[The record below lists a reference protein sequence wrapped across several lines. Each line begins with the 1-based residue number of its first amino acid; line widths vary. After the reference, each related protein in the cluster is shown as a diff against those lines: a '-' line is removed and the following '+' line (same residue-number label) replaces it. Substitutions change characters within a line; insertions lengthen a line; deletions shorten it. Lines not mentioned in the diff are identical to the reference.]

1 MRIDDLKLEP
11 EGEWVTASA
20 RVTWEEN
27 DRPTQRL
34 RMQFGTS
41 LAEDVDCDPNAFF
54 VAMAT
59 PAAFFGE
66 RRLAVEGTLC
76 PVLVDGVL
84 TVLTQQREWNDP
96 SRVIPTIEPSRGF
109 AVRTP
114 LPEGRAGQFFSGGID
129 ALATLRR
136 NRQIYPIDHPG
147 SIRDCLYLFGFHPYD
162 IRKGEMSQERF
173 AAWQRNRRQMRN
185 IAASAGVE
193 VHGVITNVNTLV
205 SDDHLYENEHHSAL
219 MCAVGHLLTRR
230 LDHMTIASS
239 DYRGDSEP
247 WGSHPLIDPY
257 YSSSNLRFAHD
268 GDRLRRIEK
277 VRLVAEWPEA
287 LATLQVCNRNTPS
300 VEGKNCGT
308 CPKCLRTMTE
318 LLLCGKLHEA
328 TTFPAS
334 DVDPDLIRAVHL
346 MRFPETPFWLECLE
360 PLAEIGRHDLVAA
373 ISDLVADYHARMR
386 RRHGYGLKPKLKRL
400 DEKLLGGWMRRN
412 WKSRRQRRTGG
423 ATAGRNGA
431 SPPPGRSDS

>member
-11 EGEWVTASA
+11 EGEWITASA

-27 DRPTQRL
+27 DRPAQRL
-34 RMQFGTS
+34 RMQVSTS
-41 LAEDVDCDPNAFF
+41 LADEVDCDPNAFL

-76 PVLVDGVL
+76 PALVDGVL
-84 TVLTQQREWNDP
+84 TVLAQQREWNDP
-96 SRVIPTIEPSRGF
+96 SRIIPSIEPSRGF
-109 AVRTP
+109 EVRPT

-136 NRQIYPIDHPG
+136 NRLLYPIDHPG

-205 SDDHLYENEHHSAL
+205 SDDHLYETEHHAAV

-230 LDHMTIASS
+230 LDRLTIASS
-239 DYRGDSEP
+239 DYLGDSEP

-257 YSSSNLRFAHD
+257 YSSSNLRIKHD

-277 VRLVAEWPEA
+277 VRIVAEWPEA

-300 VEGKNCGT
+300 AEGKNCGT

-318 LLLCGKLHEA
+318 LLLCGKLREA

-346 MRFPETPFWLECLE
+346 MRLPETPFWLECLE
-360 PLAEIGRHDLVAA
+360 PLEAMGRHDLVAA
-373 ISDLVADYHARMR
+373 IKDLVTDYHARIR
-386 RRHGYGLKPKLKRL
+386 RKQGYGLKPKLKRL
-400 DEKLLGGWMRRN
+400 DEKLLGGWMRKT
-412 WKSRRQRRTGG
+412 WKSRRQSRADR
-423 ATAGRNGA
+423 AMAGCNGA
-431 SPPPGRSDS
+431 HPPPGRADS